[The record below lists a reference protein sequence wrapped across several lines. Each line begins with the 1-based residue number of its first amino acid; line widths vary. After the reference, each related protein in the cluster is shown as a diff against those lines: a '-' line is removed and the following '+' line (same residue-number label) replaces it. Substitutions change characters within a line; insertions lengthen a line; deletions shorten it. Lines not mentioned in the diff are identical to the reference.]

1 MIAASSISFGN
12 CLKFD
17 SQIRTTNGIPTKIP
31 ARTTALVVNGI
42 DQPVISKI
50 DLPSSPFLPMS
61 DMSAI
66 PATVGGKTIGARTKG
81 RIKLLILFELFAK
94 IQANGTPNVSEIKA
108 AKVEVQIDNLMAVK
122 SESDPKKLLQ
132 GTFAIKETNGVIMI
146 AAAATDKILVIMPNF
161 TLNQTL

>member
-1 MIAASSISFGN
+1 
-12 CLKFD
+12 
-17 SQIRTTNGIPTKIP
+17 
-31 ARTTALVVNGI
+31 
-42 DQPVISKI
+42 
-50 DLPSSPFLPMS
+50 MS

-122 SESDPKKLLQ
+122 SESDPKKIAPRNFCNQRNQWRNNDCGRCNRQNLGHYAKFHFESNPLLCR
-132 GTFAIKETNGVIMI
+132 
-146 AAAATDKILVIMPNF
+146 
-161 TLNQTL
+161 